1 MPAAARP
8 LAARACYAALLMQD
22 MIRRYTE
29 ETRDRAAARRS
40 VGRANRGACA
50 SCGTDQTRRQGG
62 AVSAAS
68 RGNRASACYAAL
80 RMQDMI
86 RRYTASS
93 TKSDIQDTG
102 YYQLGLKAGR
112 YLSQGG
118 DQDQGTTTW
127 DANQNKWN

>member
-1 MPAAARP
+1 
-8 LAARACYAALLMQD
+8 
-22 MIRRYTE
+22 MIVTGLFGYCWGCRVAF
-29 ETRDRAAARRS
+29 RDDAS
-40 VGRANRGACA
+40 VHRHEIA